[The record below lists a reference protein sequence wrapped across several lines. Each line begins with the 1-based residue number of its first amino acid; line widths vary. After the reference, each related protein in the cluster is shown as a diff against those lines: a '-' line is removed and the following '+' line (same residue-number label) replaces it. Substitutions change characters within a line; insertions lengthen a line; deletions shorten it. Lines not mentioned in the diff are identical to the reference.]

1 MEPMEDLPI
10 LSGEQWLES
19 VDHEE
24 AGETITPPIYGML
37 PFMRGTVT
45 VLGAQTAIGK
55 TAIGLQSFK
64 WVTEQGF
71 KCNYSTLEMSP
82 PLLYKRF
89 ADQFDSEEEARDWIK
104 YNRPSVSR
112 SYLEMH
118 ELEAI
123 IQSGFDFVVIDHIH
137 ELPFDGH
144 EDLARKV
151 KRLAALAPETNTAI
165 LMLSQM
171 KQQDPTFGISEPT
184 MYDYS
189 WTKAIPEV
197 AAVAYSLWKP
207 DGTSALELRCLK
219 NRFGALPAPI
229 DLELDIKTVSFR
241 RVR

>member
-1 MEPMEDLPI
+1 MELPI

-19 VDHEE
+19 VEHEE
-24 AGETITPPIYGML
+24 QGEEISSPIYGML
-37 PFMRGTVT
+37 PFMKGAVT

-55 TAIGLQSFK
+55 TAFGLQAFK
-64 WVTEQGF
+64 WITEQGF
-71 KCNYSTLEMSP
+71 SCNYSTLEMSP

-89 ADQFDSEEEARDWIK
+89 SEQFDDEEDARNWIK
-104 YNRPSVSR
+104 YNNPSVSK
-112 SYLEMH
+112 SYLELN

-123 IQSGFDFVVIDHIH
+123 IRNGYDFVVIDHIH

-171 KQQDPTFGISEPT
+171 KQQDLTFGTSEPT
-184 MYDYS
+184 IYDFS

-197 AAVAYSLWKP
+197 ASVAYSIWKP
-207 DGTSALELRCLK
+207 DGTGALELRCLK
-219 NRFGALPAPI
+219 NRFGSLPDPI
-229 DLELDIKTVSFR
+229 DLELDIRTVSFR
-241 RVR
+241 RLR